1 MSYVMIT
8 ILKLSHIKFRHNDHK
23 VGSYFDEKTEK
34 WKLIK
39 IRGKT
44 EADKRNV
51 PPTIASSV

>member
-1 MSYVMIT
+1 MIT
-8 ILKLSHIKFRHNDHK
+8 VLKLLHIKFRHNDHK